1 MKCFDRKKSNMKLLA
16 DWDAITASI
25 DIQRSNGVFFRSLLF
40 SLSLR
45 FAHRRTT
52 SCVTFFAY
60 FMFRNL
66 ADFYVFPPRTD
77 PNVNQ
82 KKSIYQVSVALGAL
96 QY

>member
-16 DWDAITASI
+16 DWDAITDSI
-25 DIQRSNGVFFRSLLF
+25 DIQRSNGVFFRSLL
-40 SLSLR
+40 SLLR
-45 FAHRRTT
+45 AP
-52 SCVTFFAY
+52 SSSVVCDV

-66 ADFYVFPPRTD
+66 ADFYVIPPRTD